1 MGKEYTPF
9 KMRPFSGFGNAP
21 GMKKYFPKF
30 GKWKEGLSA
39 DPSESIEEKID
50 RKTEE
55 KVDEVVDEVVQ
66 QKSGDGL
73 NI

>member
-1 MGKEYTPF
+1 MGKDYTPF
-9 KMRPFSGFGNAP
+9 KMRPFSGFGNTKSV
-21 GMKKYFPKF
+21 MEKT
-30 GKWKEGLSA
+30 KELLEA

-55 KVDEVVDEVVQ
+55 KVDEVVDKVVQ